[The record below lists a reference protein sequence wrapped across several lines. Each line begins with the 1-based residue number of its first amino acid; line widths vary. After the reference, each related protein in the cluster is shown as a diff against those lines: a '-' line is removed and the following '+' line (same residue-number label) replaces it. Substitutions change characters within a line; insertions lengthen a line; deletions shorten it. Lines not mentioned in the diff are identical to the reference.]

1 MKTVAFFI
9 CLVGSSFAIPTYP
22 LMYKL
27 GIRGQK
33 NTEKTDFRMILDNS
47 HPTAI
52 SQKQHMEKT
61 SAVRQNDA
69 VLMMDDPPVANK
81 HETFIESHLSNS
93 SPLQVQDSSSE
104 TSEREHSEPEL
115 YLNKDSLLPLQGSH
129 EKEEQVLMVSGEPK
143 MEHRTVKRQERSSN
157 KHHRKSGLESISL
170 QHIGPTL
177 ASDIQWSDFVH
188 TMSSKQSSS
197 ENFQFGKEKKYSNI
211 ASHQDQDGEENP
223 EEDFTLVQE
232 QDAWKYNKKRV
243 AVSENN
249 SESDEDMEQEAT
261 AEEWGEIG
269 YIDRGQKTHLIIQED
284 HYKNKQNNDNRQSDE
299 TLRDSSQPFQIT
311 KRQDDG
317 QEEEEENMQ
326 AREEATVSSRSTK
339 QDQNI
344 EWQGQKAEERLQD
357 GNQNTT
363 KPEEVVR
370 RKYMEDQS
378 IGNSNNNDNAD
389 NNSDAGGNTDDF
401 NQSQKGPAYQ
411 ESERIQ
417 SNDHGSI
424 SAEQQRGREEEDD
437 SVVIN
442 ETDNNQHIDIKHL
455 INVEQDYYSHEPAN
469 SDSEEHAKIASLLQN
484 ANTMESEDNVKTTDS
499 SHSKRESTSDSS
511 IKVFLFD
518 LCRNFHCKRGKVCHA
533 DEQGKLSCVCQDP
546 AACPPTKDYEHICG
560 TDNKTYEGTCQLFG
574 MKCQLEGTKMGHQ
587 LHLDYIGSCKYI
599 PPCTDYEADQ
609 FPLWMRDWLKNILI
623 QYYEHELDRSGFL
636 SDKQQSK
643 VQKIYQNEKRL
654 MAGDH
659 PIELLLHD
667 FEKNYHMY
675 VYPVHWQF
683 HQLDQP
689 PVDRLLTHSELAPLR
704 ASLVPMEYCV
714 TRFFQECDADK
725 DKHVSL
731 KEWCHCFGIEEED
744 IDENLLF

>member
-1 MKTVAFFI
+1 
-9 CLVGSSFAIPTYP
+9 
-22 LMYKL
+22 
-27 GIRGQK
+27 
-33 NTEKTDFRMILDNS
+33 MILDNS
-47 HPTAI
+47 QPTAI

-61 SAVRQNDA
+61 SAARQNVA
-69 VLMMDDPPVANK
+69 VSMVDDPLVANK
-81 HETFIESHLSNS
+81 HETFIASHLSNS
-93 SPLQVQDSSSE
+93 SPLQVNCLKWLSVDML
-104 TSEREHSEPEL
+104 T
-115 YLNKDSLLPLQGSH
+115 
-129 EKEEQVLMVSGEPK
+129 
-143 MEHRTVKRQERSSN
+143 
-157 KHHRKSGLESISL
+157 
-170 QHIGPTL
+170 
-177 ASDIQWSDFVH
+177 
-188 TMSSKQSSS
+188 
-197 ENFQFGKEKKYSNI
+197 
-211 ASHQDQDGEENP
+211 
-223 EEDFTLVQE
+223 EDFTLVQE
-232 QDAWKYNKKRV
+232 QGAWKYNKKRV

-249 SESDEDMEQEAT
+249 SESDEDMEEEAT
-261 AEEWGEIG
+261 AEECSEIG
-269 YIDRGQKTHLIIQED
+269 YIDRGQKTHLTIQED
-284 HYKNKQNNDNRQSDE
+284 HYENKQNNDNRQSDE
-299 TLRDSSQPFQIT
+299 TLRDSSQPFHIT
-311 KRQDDG
+311 KRQDAG
-317 QEEEEENMQ
+317 QEEEEKNMQ
-326 AREEATVSSRSTK
+326 AREEATVSSRITK

-344 EWQGQKAEERLQD
+344 EWQGQKDEERLQD

-363 KPEEVVR
+363 KHEEVVR
-370 RKYMEDQS
+370 RKYMEAQS
-378 IGNSNNNDNAD
+378 IGNNNDNAD

-424 SAEQQRGREEEDD
+424 SAEQQREREEEDG
-437 SVVIN
+437 S
-442 ETDNNQHIDIKHL
+442 
-455 INVEQDYYSHEPAN
+455 
-469 SDSEEHAKIASLLQN
+469 
-484 ANTMESEDNVKTTDS
+484 VKTTDS
-499 SHSKRESTSDSS
+499 SHNKRESTSDSS
-511 IKVFLFD
+511 MKVLLFD
-518 LCRNFHCKRGKVCHA
+518 PCRNFHCKRGKVCHA

-560 TDNKTYEGTCQLFG
+560 TDNKTYEGICQLFG

-609 FPLWMRDWLKNILI
+609 FPLRMRDWLKNILI
-623 QYYEHELDRSGFL
+623 QYYEHYLDRSGFL
-636 SDKQQSK
+636 SDKQQNK

-683 HQLDQP
+683 HQLDQH

-725 DKHVSL
+725 DKHVCL
-731 KEWCHCFGIEEED
+731 KEWCHCFGIKEED